1 MKEVI
6 TAIEQ
11 DKSLFSSAIV
21 SAKKSKEVPV
31 EKYDLINGKL
41 YVYRSFDLPDGAF

>member
-21 SAKKSKEVPV
+21 SAKIKKRYLLKSM
-31 EKYDLINGKL
+31 I
-41 YVYRSFDLPDGAF
+41 

>member
-21 SAKKSKEVPV
+21 SAKIKR
-31 EKYDLINGKL
+31 GTC
-41 YVYRSFDLPDGAF
+41 